1 MDFSDTQIINEK
13 QSELPPR
20 LTSPNLHFKYLPDY
34 AAFLLQERLNPFAN
48 RQIELFRELKL
59 PIMQNTEQ
67 VPQKEM
73 IDVGLE
79 KVSKMLEMLA
89 ANNASEF
96 VEESVQSWLSDSLKL
111 ISSDQVS
118 TEDIMG
124 LSYIRRTLF
133 RDFLTDYTDD
143 RMLALRIMQ
152 ELDQVLTTLDSISIK
167 KIFKLH
173 EDLYNQAQSIA
184 KVGNWRLDYNSGKIN
199 WSDEMYNIND
209 MVPGSVIESALG
221 ENNHMDDRSMVKMEL
236 GISRQTGN
244 PFDFYYRIILK
255 NGKVK
260 ILHSKGGVD
269 MDASGKAKSM
279 MGTVQDVT
287 EQKESENNILAGK
300 NFIQK
305 IADLTPSI
313 ITVYQIPTKKN
324 LFISDAIKIILG
336 YDREEAM
343 IESEDF
349 FKSII
354 HPDDL
359 PEVEEK
365 NRIALEIANSDEPLP
380 NNAFLSDT
388 TYRMRHKNGQYLWF
402 QTYEAIF
409 SRNPNHSVKEV
420 INISVDITEQVSN
433 AMELEK
439 KNQELAKSEER
450 YHKMTEVVEDYVI
463 ILLDKNGCIENW
475 NHGAEKIKG
484 YKSEEIVGKHF
495 RVFYSREDQENQLPE
510 RLLEIARIEGKS
522 TYEGWRIRKNGEC
535 FWGFTVITALR
546 DENNEIFGFSKVSRD
561 LTEKREA
568 DMKLEK
574 FAEDMQIKNMELQQ
588 SLKDL
593 ESFSYAASHD
603 LQEPLRKIKTFT
615 HFILNNN
622 QEQLSDLS
630 KNYFER
636 IVSAADRMQHLIE
649 ALLQF
654 SMIGTMTPE
663 FEISDLNLILQ
674 EAEKDIFEIEA
685 AKEATIKSD
694 DLPKLRVIPEQLQ
707 QAFFN
712 ILSNS
717 IKYRKLD
724 EPLQVFVEYR
734 WLDNCNLLAEP
745 GQAHKISF
753 IDNGIGFE
761 QQYADKIFAL
771 FQRLHGKKEYPG
783 TGIGLSICK
792 KIMQNHHGHIEAS
805 GELGKGARFDIYL
818 PA

>member
-1 MDFSDTQIINEK
+1 
-13 QSELPPR
+13 
-20 LTSPNLHFKYLPDY
+20 
-34 AAFLLQERLNPFAN
+34 
-48 RQIELFRELKL
+48 
-59 PIMQNTEQ
+59 
-67 VPQKEM
+67 
-73 IDVGLE
+73 
-79 KVSKMLEMLA
+79 
-89 ANNASEF
+89 
-96 VEESVQSWLSDSLKL
+96 
-111 ISSDQVS
+111 
-118 TEDIMG
+118 
-124 LSYIRRTLF
+124 
-133 RDFLTDYTDD
+133 
-143 RMLALRIMQ
+143 
-152 ELDQVLTTLDSISIK
+152 
-167 KIFKLH
+167 
-173 EDLYNQAQSIA
+173 
-184 KVGNWRLDYNSGKIN
+184 
-199 WSDEMYNIND
+199 
-209 MVPGSVIESALG
+209 
-221 ENNHMDDRSMVKMEL
+221 
-236 GISRQTGN
+236 
-244 PFDFYYRIILK
+244 
-255 NGKVK
+255 
-260 ILHSKGGVD
+260 
-269 MDASGKAKSM
+269 
-279 MGTVQDVT
+279 
-287 EQKESENNILAGK
+287 
-300 NFIQK
+300 
-305 IADLTPSI
+305 
-313 ITVYQIPTKKN
+313 
-324 LFISDAIKIILG
+324 
-336 YDREEAM
+336 
-343 IESEDF
+343 
-349 FKSII
+349 
-354 HPDDL
+354 
-359 PEVEEK
+359 
-365 NRIALEIANSDEPLP
+365 
-380 NNAFLSDT
+380 
-388 TYRMRHKNGQYLWF
+388 
-402 QTYEAIF
+402 
-409 SRNPNHSVKEV
+409 
-420 INISVDITEQVSN
+420 
-433 AMELEK
+433 
-439 KNQELAKSEER
+439 
-450 YHKMTEVVEDYVI
+450 
-463 ILLDKNGCIENW
+463 
-475 NHGAEKIKG
+475 
-484 YKSEEIVGKHF
+484 
-495 RVFYSREDQENQLPE
+495 
-510 RLLEIARIEGKS
+510 
-522 TYEGWRIRKNGEC
+522 
-535 FWGFTVITALR
+535 
-546 DENNEIFGFSKVSRD
+546 
-561 LTEKREA
+561 
-568 DMKLEK
+568 
-574 FAEDMQIKNMELQQ
+574 MQIKNMELQQ